1 MQKKKN
7 DDFNLTTE
15 AAEFFAEVSE
25 LHFCNFA
32 RYKNSVHIFAQ
43 NSAASVVNF
52 YGVSAGA
59 CAASV
64 TSRNLLKNEFFFT
77 SVDTI

>member
-1 MQKKKN
+1 MVI
-7 DDFNLTTE
+7 FNAKAPSLHK
-15 AAEFFAEVSE
+15 AAEFFAAIWPQSGQISITVGKTHGKKSC
-25 LHFCNFA
+25 H
-32 RYKNSVHIFAQ
+32 
-43 NSAASVVNF
+43 
-52 YGVSAGA
+52 GVSAGA